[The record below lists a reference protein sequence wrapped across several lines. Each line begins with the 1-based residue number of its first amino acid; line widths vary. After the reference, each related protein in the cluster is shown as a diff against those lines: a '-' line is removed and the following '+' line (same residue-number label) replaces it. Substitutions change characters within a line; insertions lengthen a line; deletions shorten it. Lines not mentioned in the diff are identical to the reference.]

1 MGATS
6 ALLGT
11 CVRYPE
17 IGTSGGTERRFR
29 LVAVDRRF
37 ESNAGQFEPSEES
50 SVTASAS
57 TPATP
62 VAVRT
67 PADAR
72 ARYRTGL
79 AVPSSGEAPGFTQ
92 ANLVVVPQDWA
103 FDMLLFAQRNPRP
116 VPLLDVTDAGSFRTV
131 LAPDADLR
139 SDLPRYRVWRD
150 GELVAEPTDVTDL
163 WSDDLVAFLIGCSF
177 SFETA
182 LLEAGVPVRNIEQG
196 RNVSMYRTNRACRP
210 AGRLSGPLVV
220 SMRPVPGKHV
230 VTAVQVTGRMP
241 QVHGAPVHVG
251 SPSSLGIAD
260 LAQPDFGDPVDMADG
275 DVPVFWAC
283 GVTPQAA
290 LMASRPPFA
299 ITHAPGH
306 MFVTDVPDAAYR
318 E

>member
-1 MGATS
+1 MTAT
-6 ALLGT
+6 APAPT
-11 CVRYPE
+11 
-17 IGTSGGTERRFR
+17 
-29 LVAVDRRF
+29 AVH
-37 ESNAGQFEPSEES
+37 
-50 SVTASAS
+50 
-57 TPATP
+57 PA
-62 VAVRT
+62 AART

-72 ARYRTGL
+72 ARYRAGL

-92 ANLVVVPQDWA
+92 ANLVVLPRAWA
-103 FDMLLFAQRNPRP
+103 YDMLLFGQRNPQP
-116 VPLLDVTDAGSFRTV
+116 VPLLDVTDAGSPRTV

-139 SDLPRYRVWRD
+139 TDLPRYRVWRD
-150 GELVAEPTDVTDL
+150 GELTGEPTDVVDL
-163 WSDDLVAFLIGCSF
+163 WRGDLVAFLIGCSF

-196 RNVSMYRTNRACRP
+196 RNVSMYRTNRPCRP

-220 SMRPVPGKHV
+220 SMRPVPAGLV
-230 VTAVQVTGRMP
+230 ATAVQVTARMP

-260 LAQPDFGDPVDMADG
+260 LDRPDFGDPVECAEG

-306 MFVTDVPDAAYR
+306 MFVTDVPDATYR
-318 E
+318 QL

>member
-1 MGATS
+1 MTA
-6 ALLGT
+6 
-11 CVRYPE
+11 
-17 IGTSGGTERRFR
+17 
-29 LVAVDRRF
+29 
-37 ESNAGQFEPSEES
+37 
-50 SVTASAS
+50 TASAPTAAG
-57 TPATP
+57 TPGTLAGR
-62 VAVRT
+62 A

-72 ARYRTGL
+72 ARYRAGL

-103 FDMLLFAQRNPRP
+103 FDMLLFGQRNPRP
-116 VPLLDVTDAGSFRTV
+116 VPLLDVTDPGSFRTV

-150 GELVAEPTDVTDL
+150 GELADEPTDVTDL
-163 WSDDLVAFLIGCSF
+163 WTDDLVAFLIGCSF

-182 LLEAGVPVRNIEQG
+182 LLDAGVPVRNIEQG
-196 RNVSMYRTNRACRP
+196 RNVSMYRTDRACRP

-220 SMRPVPGKHV
+220 SMRPVPAELV

-251 SPSSLGIAD
+251 SPASLGIAD
-260 LAQPDFGDPVDMADG
+260 LGRPDFGDPVDLAAG

-306 MFVTDVPDAAYR
+306 MFVTDVPDAVYR
-318 E
+318 EA